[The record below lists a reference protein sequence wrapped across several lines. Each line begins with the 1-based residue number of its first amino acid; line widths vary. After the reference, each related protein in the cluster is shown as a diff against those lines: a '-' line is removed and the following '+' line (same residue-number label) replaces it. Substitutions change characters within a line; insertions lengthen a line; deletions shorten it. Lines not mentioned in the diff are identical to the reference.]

1 MSDRKNTSTDSP
13 SSPRPR
19 RHVIQNAFFS
29 IFSKAQGAVFSYIIT
44 RLLLHAM
51 SVEEYG
57 LYSVL
62 FVGIMLNLPYFARLG
77 IPNFLVRF
85 IPELFSKS
93 RFRTIN
99 RLFLKANFLQIGVA
113 FLLLMVA
120 FVFAPNIAILIK
132 FPGSETALRIFSIG
146 ALAYLVQDNIRT
158 LLSGLFKQRVIFW
171 ILFSYNCVRL
181 AAILYVTQFAYSILA
196 IIIAEVAAFLIGLVF
211 YAVAY
216 RWTIRPLI
224 AQDQNQIEHIEWR
237 RFSRYT
243 GLSYVSEIAGALL
256 AAATDLFLVTG
267 ILGAVAVGYYGV
279 ANRIAT
285 MISHILPYQN
295 LRWVIEPLFFSEYG
309 SSKDGSAQFGYSL
322 LVKATSF
329 ITLPIGIWLALM
341 AKPVIVHLFD
351 PDYVQAAGILSIM
364 ALFLPMV
371 ALQQPLGLILQNA
384 ERIDLLIYSKV
395 AGVIKIVV
403 GLWLVPKGGAIAM
416 VWISGLAYSLQNTLF
431 YIFTVTKLGIRADLA
446 GLLRLVVNSAL
457 TAFLFLQIRDMFTGV
472 GGIFLSVP
480 CFAAIFLAI
489 NILLKTFRP
498 EERAF
503 INSRLPYP
511 FWKF

>member
-1 MSDRKNTSTDSP
+1 MSESKTTSTDSP
-13 SSPRPR
+13 TPPQPR
-19 RHVIQNAFFS
+19 RRVFQNVFFS
-29 IFSKAQGAVFSYIIT
+29 IFGKAQGAIFSYIIT

-51 SVEEYG
+51 AVEEYG
-57 LYSVL
+57 LYAVL
-62 FVGIMLNLPYFARLG
+62 FAGIMLYLTYFARLG
-77 IPNFLVRF
+77 IPNFLLRF
-85 IPELFSKS
+85 TPELFSQS

-99 RLFLKANFLQIGVA
+99 RLFQRANLLQIGVA
-113 FLLLMVA
+113 FLLLLIA
-120 FVFAPNIAILIK
+120 FIFAPNLAILIK
-132 FPGSETALRIFSIG
+132 FPGSETTLRIFSIG
-146 ALAYLVQDNIRT
+146 ALAYLVQENFRT
-158 LLSGLFKQRVIFW
+158 LLSGLFRQRVIFW
-171 ILFSYNCVRL
+171 ILLFYNFVRL
-181 AAILYVTQFAYSILA
+181 ASILYVTQFAYSLLA
-196 IIIAEVAAFLIGLVF
+196 IIIAEVVAFLIGLVF
-211 YAVAY
+211 YSVAY

-224 AQDQNQIEHIEWR
+224 AQDQHQVERIEWR

-243 GLSYVSEIAGALL
+243 GLSYLSEIAGGLL
-256 AAATDLFLVTG
+256 ATATDLILVTG

-279 ANRIAT
+279 ANRIS
-285 MISHILPYQN
+285 MMMSQVLPYQN

-309 SSKDGSAQFGYSL
+309 SSKDSSVQFGYTL

-351 PDYVQAAGILSIM
+351 PHYVQAAGILSIM

-431 YIFTVTKLGIRADLA
+431 YIFTVTKLGIRTDLA
-446 GLLRLVVNSAL
+446 GLLRLVANSAL

-472 GGIFLSVP
+472 GGVFLSVP
-480 CFAAIFLAI
+480 CFAVIFLAI
-489 NILLKTFRP
+489 NMLHKIFRP

-511 FWKF
+511 LCKF

>member
-1 MSDRKNTSTDSP
+1 ML
-13 SSPRPR
+13 
-19 RHVIQNAFFS
+19 QNAFFS
-29 IFSKAQGAVFSYIIT
+29 VFSKAQGAIFSYIIT

-51 SVEEYG
+51 AVEEYG
-57 LYSVL
+57 FYSVL

-77 IPNFLVRF
+77 IPNFLLRF
-85 IPELFSKS
+85 IPELYSKS

-99 RLFLKANFLQIGVA
+99 RLFHNVNLLQIGAA
-113 FLLLMVA
+113 FLLLMAA
-120 FVFAPNIAILIK
+120 FIFAPNIAVLIK
-132 FPGSETALRIFSIG
+132 FPGTETALRIFSIG

-158 LLSGLFKQRVIFW
+158 LLSGLFKQRIIFW
-171 ILFSYNCVRL
+171 ILFYYNCVRL
-181 AAILYVTQFAYSILA
+181 VAILYVTQFAYSIIA
-196 IIIAEVAAFLIGLVF
+196 IIVAEVAAFLVGLVF
-211 YAVAY
+211 YAVGY

-224 AQDQNQIEHIEWR
+224 AQDHNQIEHIEWR

-243 GLSYVSEIAGALL
+243 GLSYLSEIAGALL

-267 ILGAVAVGYYGV
+267 ILGAVAVGYYGI
-279 ANRIAT
+279 ANRITT
-285 MISHILPYQN
+285 MMSHLLPYQN

-309 SSKDGSAQFGYSL
+309 SSKDNSAQFGYTL
-322 LVKATSF
+322 LVKATCF
-329 ITLPIGIWLALM
+329 ITFPIGIWLALM

-403 GLWLVPKGGAIAM
+403 GLWLVPRGGAIAM
-416 VWISGLAYSLQNTLF
+416 VWIAGLAYLLQNTLF
-431 YIFTVTKLGIRADLA
+431 YIFTVTKLGIRTDLI
-446 GLLRLVVNSAL
+446 GLLRLAINSAL
-457 TAFLFLQIRDMFTGV
+457 TAFLFLQIRDVFTGV

-480 CFAAIFLAI
+480 CFAVIFLGL
-489 NILLKTFRP
+489 NLLHKTFRQK
-498 EERAF
+498 ERDF
-503 INSRLPYP
+503 INSRLRYSL
-511 FWKF
+511 WKF